1 VLALFWGA
9 GYKIIRSVLL
19 VLTVQR
25 VTALVKNLLGYL
37 LFFLFLGLYSAI
49 VISIGTDWLP
59 DHPVVHLLYY
69 PFVGLIWIYPV
80 IKVMFW
86 IKRRRERQES

>member
-1 VLALFWGA
+1 M
-9 GYKIIRSVLL
+9 I
-19 VLTVQR
+19 
-25 VTALVKNLLGYL
+25 KNLLGYL
-37 LFFLFLGLYSAI
+37 LFFVFLSLYAAL
-49 VISIGTDWLP
+49 VITIGTDWLL

-86 IKRRRERQES
+86 LKRKRDRLENDGTY

>member
-1 VLALFWGA
+1 M
-9 GYKIIRSVLL
+9 I
-19 VLTVQR
+19 
-25 VTALVKNLLGYL
+25 KNLIGYL
-37 LFFLFLGLYSAI
+37 LFFIFLSLYAAL
-49 VISIGTDWLP
+49 VITIGTDWLP

-86 IKRRRERQES
+86 LKRKRDRLENDGTN